1 MGFGQLSI
9 LAQVSSV
16 DPAQQAAP
24 ALFYG
29 FALLTCLS
37 AWAIV
42 VSQSIVRMSV
52 YLLLTL
58 AGAAGLYFMLSAE
71 FLAAIQLVVYA
82 GGTLILI
89 VFGIMLTS
97 KSPFM
102 QLRPRGWEVL
112 FAVLIAVSIAGLL
125 LFALVSSPMPGVGGH
140 DGGAMLEGYGHVS
153 VIGQALLGAY
163 LVPFEIAA
171 VLLLVVMIGA
181 AYIARRRAEE

>member
-1 MGFGQLSI
+1 MGFGPLSI

-29 FALLTCLS
+29 FAILTCLS

-42 VSQSIVRMSV
+42 VTQNIVRMSV

-58 AGAAGLYFMLSAE
+58 GGAAGLYFMLGAE

-97 KSPFM
+97 KNPFM
-102 QLRPRGWEVL
+102 QLRPQGWEVAL
-112 FAVLIAVSIAGLL
+112 AVLIAVSIGGLL
-125 LFALVSSPMPGVGGH
+125 LLALVNSPMPESGQAGNALV
-140 DGGAMLEGYGHVS
+140 GYGHVS
-153 VIGQALLGAY
+153 VIGKALLGAY
-163 LVPFEIAA
+163 LVPFEVAA

>member
-1 MGFGQLSI
+1 MGFGLLSI

-24 ALFYG
+24 VLFYG
-29 FALLTCLS
+29 FAALTCLS

-42 VSQSIVRMSV
+42 VSQNIVRMSV

-102 QLRPRGWEVL
+102 QLRPKGWEFIV
-112 FAVLIAVSIAGLL
+112 AVLIAVSIAGLL
-125 LFALVSSPMPGVGGH
+125 LLALVNSPMPGL
-140 DGGAMLEGYGHVS
+140 DGQAGVKLVGYGHVS
-153 VIGQALLGAY
+153 VIGQALLGTY
-163 LVPFEIAA
+163 LVPFEVAA